1 MKVKDII
8 DENFQDYK
16 KPSMLIATC
25 QCDWKCC
32 KEQGIP
38 KTICQNSSIAQQKD
52 LEVSADEMFRRYQSN
67 PITKAIV
74 FGGLEPMLQFNDVL
88 DIIIHLRT
96 HGCDDDVVIYTGY
109 CPVEIADKLAILRG
123 YKNIVFKFGRFK
135 LNNVKKYDEV
145 LGIYLSSGN
154 QWGERIS

>member
-1 MKVKDII
+1 
-8 DENFQDYK
+8 
-16 KPSMLIATC
+16 
-25 QCDWKCC
+25 
-32 KEQGIP
+32 
-38 KTICQNSSIAQQKD
+38 
-52 LEVSADEMFRRYQSN
+52 MFRRYQSN